1 MKAIVI
7 AGGDI
12 SAPAFYKPF
21 VSEAEYIL
29 CADSGYLNAKKIGIV
44 PDLVVGDFDSMPQNE
59 LPDSIERLV
68 LPVEKDETD
77 LHTCIRTAIE
87 QGAKEILVFGGR
99 GSRLDH
105 SMAAVSLAYM
115 AYLQGV
121 RVRLIDEHNELFVF
135 SGEVEVQKK
144 EGYHLSLMP
153 LTETSGIYTEGLYY
167 PVDNGQMA
175 WGNPYGVSNEFAA
188 DVAKIRVEKGVM
200 MLILSRDDVTEE

>member
-21 VSEAEYIL
+21 VSEADFVI
-29 CADSGYLNAKKIGIV
+29 CADSGYLNAKKIGVV
-44 PDLVVGDFDSMPQNE
+44 PDLVIGDFDSMAQNE
-59 LPDSIERLV
+59 LPDSVERVV

-77 LHTCIRTAIE
+77 LHTCIHYAME
-87 QGAKEILVFGGR
+87 QGAEEILVFGGR

-105 SMAAVSLAYM
+105 SLAAISLAYM

-121 RVRLIDEHNELFVF
+121 RVRLIDAHNELLIF
-135 SGEVEVQKK
+135 SGEIELKK
-144 EGYHLSLMP
+144 REGYHISLLP

-167 PVDNGQMA
+167 PVHGGKMN
-175 WGNPYGVSNEFAA
+175 WGNPYGVSNEFVA
-188 DVAKIRVEKGVM
+188 DNAKIRVESGVM
-200 MLILSRDDVTEE
+200 MLILSRDEVTEE